1 MNQYREGKV
10 KRTPV
15 RGVKDSAV
23 SGLFHSPSGVLF
35 TFPSRYWFTIGGQEY
50 LALEGGPPRFPQ
62 DFTCPVVL
70 NNIVRSPTRFAYRT
84 ITFFGRPF
92 QVHSAWDR
100 VFYFLLTAEAR
111 ADECYNPQQT

>member
-1 MNQYREGKV
+1 M
-10 KRTPV
+10 
-15 RGVKDSAV
+15 
-23 SGLFHSPSGVLF
+23 
-35 TFPSRYWFTIGGQEY
+35 
-50 LALEGGPPRFPQ
+50 
-62 DFTCPVVL
+62 VL